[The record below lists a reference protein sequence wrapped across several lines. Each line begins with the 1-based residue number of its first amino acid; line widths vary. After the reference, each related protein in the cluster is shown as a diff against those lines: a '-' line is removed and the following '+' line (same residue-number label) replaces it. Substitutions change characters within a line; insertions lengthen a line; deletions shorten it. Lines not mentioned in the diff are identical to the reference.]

1 MDMGQITDVGGM
13 AIAFIL
19 ALVIY
24 EMLKQ
29 GVIYAKNG
37 KNGNGNGKHDVNT
50 MLLKE
55 MNDKLGKILEN
66 DVNFKLYVSKG
77 MGHLERIEQ
86 GLEKLDG
93 KIDMCMHELRDEFD
107 SVRTLR

>member
-1 MDMGQITDVGGM
+1 MADVGGM
-13 AIAFIL
+13 AVAFIL

-37 KNGNGNGKHDVNT
+37 KNGNGNGKNDVNT

-66 DVNFKLYVSKG
+66 DVNFKLNVGKG

-86 GLEKLDG
+86 GLDKLDG
-93 KIDMCMHELRDEFD
+93 KLDMCMHELRDEFMTI
-107 SVRTLR
+107 REGR